1 MKFTLLFTLLFSSG
15 IAAFAQVS
23 VSGKVTDEQGKPIP
37 FASIYI
43 KNTTKGTSA
52 NADGEYV
59 LRLAPGG
66 YDVQY
71 KAVGYKQESRNV
83 NLAANR
89 VINVVLQAETY
100 QLQEVV
106 IGNGEDP
113 AYAIIRKAI
122 ERRKEHLN
130 EVNAYTCEAYIK
142 GMQKL
147 LAAPKKFMG
156 FDVQKA
162 ARENGLD
169 SNRHGIVYLSE
180 SESKYSFQRPDNVHE
195 EMISSKVSG
204 SNRAFSYN
212 RASDVKV
219 DFYEN
224 MQNWGGLSNRPVISP
239 IAENA
244 LFYYKYRYIGFTTE
258 NGQII
263 DKIKLIPKRSY
274 DACFQGYIYILE
286 GDWRIYG
293 VDLFIT
299 KKQNI
304 NFVDTLRI
312 SEQFIPV
319 DQKVW
324 MPSSIK
330 FEFTASLFGFKVG
343 GYFISIFKDYD
354 LNPTFDKIEFNE
366 VLRVENGANKKD
378 SLYWERQRPIP
389 LTEEEKTDYQKK
401 AVLARKRESKPYL
414 DSLDSVN
421 NKFKPLAWFL
431 GGYRHSNR
439 YKHESFYLDPLLT
452 SVKFNTVQGFAL
464 NYGASF
470 RKMVDSVNRRFLE
483 ADARAGYGF
492 SNHIIIGSAGLALPL
507 GSFDFSVRGGL
518 EITDLNSTEPISP
531 LWNSLYSLFERENYQ
546 KLYQKQYVSASLH
559 RRIIGGWQATVG
571 VEWAD
576 RKWLPNTSSYSFFSP
591 AGHNYTSNNPLTPDQ
606 DIPLFPQNQSFKL
619 TFRTT
624 YDFSNKYETYP
635 DGRRYLPSP
644 YPTVG
649 FNYVKGISGLFG
661 SDVDY
666 DLVSFDVSKSDIPV
680 GIFGNT
686 SFYLGAGKFINSSS
700 LFYPD
705 YKQFAGNQILF
716 CKNGINSFLLL
727 DYYTF
732 STYKQYAEGHFEQNF
747 SGFFLN
753 KIPLIRKLKLQ
764 EIVDF
769 NYLYTPE
776 LKNYME
782 LGLGIQYLNFRL
794 MYGQSFNSGSNL
806 KTGVRIGV
814 SF

>member
-1 MKFTLLFTLLFSSG
+1 
-15 IAAFAQVS
+15 
-23 VSGKVTDEQGKPIP
+23 
-37 FASIYI
+37 
-43 KNTTKGTSA
+43 
-52 NADGEYV
+52 
-59 LRLAPGG
+59 
-66 YDVQY
+66 
-71 KAVGYKQESRNV
+71 
-83 NLAANR
+83 
-89 VINVVLQAETY
+89 
-100 QLQEVV
+100 
-106 IGNGEDP
+106 
-113 AYAIIRKAI
+113 
-122 ERRKEHLN
+122 
-130 EVNAYTCEAYIK
+130 
-142 GMQKL
+142 
-147 LAAPKKFMG
+147 
-156 FDVQKA
+156 
-162 ARENGLD
+162 
-169 SNRHGIVYLSE
+169 
-180 SESKYSFQRPDNVHE
+180 
-195 EMISSKVSG
+195 
-204 SNRAFSYN
+204 
-212 RASDVKV
+212 
-219 DFYEN
+219 
-224 MQNWGGLSNRPVISP
+224 
-239 IAENA
+239 
-244 LFYYKYRYIGFTTE
+244 
-258 NGQII
+258 
-263 DKIKLIPKRSY
+263 
-274 DACFQGYIYILE
+274 
-286 GDWRIYG
+286 
-293 VDLFIT
+293 
-299 KKQNI
+299 
-304 NFVDTLRI
+304 
-312 SEQFIPV
+312 
-319 DQKVW
+319 
-324 MPSSIK
+324 
-330 FEFTASLFGFKVG
+330 
-343 GYFISIFKDYD
+343 
-354 LNPTFDKIEFNE
+354 
-366 VLRVENGANKKD
+366 
-378 SLYWERQRPIP
+378 
-389 LTEEEKTDYQKK
+389 
-401 AVLARKRESKPYL
+401 
-414 DSLDSVN
+414 
-421 NKFKPLAWFL
+421 
-431 GGYRHSNR
+431 
-439 YKHESFYLDPLLT
+439 
-452 SVKFNTVQGFAL
+452 
-464 NYGASF
+464 
-470 RKMVDSVNRRFLE
+470 MVDSVNRRFLE

>member
-304 NFVDTLRI
+304 NFVDTLGI

-546 KLYQKQYVSASLH
+546 MLYQKQYVSASLH